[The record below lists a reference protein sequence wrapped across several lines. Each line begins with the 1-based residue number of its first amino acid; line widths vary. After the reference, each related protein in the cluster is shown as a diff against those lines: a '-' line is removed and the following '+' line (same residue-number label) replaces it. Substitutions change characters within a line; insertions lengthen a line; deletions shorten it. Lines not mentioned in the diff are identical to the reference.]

1 MMAPVSKTMNRES
14 AESHHQLS
22 VWLAGRLDHDS
33 YQMMAERLA
42 WDVSEPQGRPPT
54 LVIYEPAVGIT
65 IGRLGSQTDI
75 EWSPEELAARG
86 IPVRFVGRGGG
97 VVPHG
102 PGQVGIALF
111 APLAALDLG
120 PHDVGGLVERFEAG
134 LEAAIRSLRC
144 TAARDSR
151 HPGIFGRTGLLAAV
165 SLAVRRGVIWH
176 GGFVNVCPDLGLFRG
191 VGTVPVAAG
200 VPVRTMGSV
209 EADLRRRVRLQ
220 DARTAIV
227 RSLADALGLSD
238 VAIQSGLPLPPV
250 AGRRSL
256 IREHLTA

>member
-14 AESHHQLS
+14 AESHRQLS

-65 IGRLGSQTDI
+65 IGRLGSRTDI
-75 EWSPEELAARG
+75 EWSPEELAALG
-86 IPVRFVGRGGG
+86 
-97 VVPHG
+97 
-102 PGQVGIALF
+102 
-111 APLAALDLG
+111 LG

>member
-1 MMAPVSKTMNRES
+1 MMTGRPDSGDTRPVTGRP
-14 AESHHQLS
+14 LS
-22 VWLAGRLDHDS
+22 VWLAGRLDQAG
-33 YQMMAERLA
+33 YLPLAERLA
-42 WDVSEPQGRPPT
+42 WDVSEPEGRPPT
-54 LVIYEPAVGIT
+54 LVIYEPAVGIS

-75 EWSPEELAARG
+75 GLPPEALTARG

-102 PGQVGIALF
+102 PGQIGIALF
-111 APLAALDLG
+111 APLAALGLG
-120 PHDVGGLVERFEAG
+120 PYDLGGLVERFEAG

-165 SLAVRRGVIWH
+165 SLAVRRGIVWH
-176 GGFVNVCPDLGLFRG
+176 GGFVNVGPDLALFRQ
-191 VGTVPVAAG
+191 VQTVPVAAG
-200 VPVRTMGSV
+200 VPLRTMGSV

-220 DARTAIV
+220 DARTAVV
-227 RSLADALGLSD
+227 RSLADAFGCHD
-238 VAIQSGLPLPPV
+238 VAIQSGLPLPP
-250 AGRRSL
+250 ATGAKSF

>member
-1 MMAPVSKTMNRES
+1 MTPLKTEDCGTVAAHRR
-14 AESHHQLS
+14 LS
-22 VWLAGRLDHDS
+22 VWLAGRLEHDT
-33 YQMMAERLA
+33 YQAMAERLA

-54 LVIYEPAVGIT
+54 LVIYEPAVGVT

-75 EWSPEELAARG
+75 EWSPEELVARG

-111 APLAALDLG
+111 APLTALGLG
-120 PHDVGGLVERFEAG
+120 QHDVGGLVERFEAG

-151 HPGIFGRTGLLAAV
+151 QPGIFGRTGLLAAV
-165 SLAVRRGVIWH
+165 SLAVRRGIVWH
-176 GGFVNVCPDLGLFRG
+176 GGFVNVCPDLSLFRR
-191 VGTVPVAAG
+191 VRTVPFAAG

-220 DARTAIV
+220 DARTAVV
-227 RSLADALGLSD
+227 RSLADSLGLSD
-238 VAIQSGLPLPPV
+238 IAIQSGLPLPPA